1 MYFLLYFLCVRVI
14 FYVWLDIACQII
26 QNEYMSVTRHDIF
39 LYISVIFR
47 ANIYVSYRVSQR
59 ALFSRLRLINGI
71 MRSRCTLLWIHTEKC
86 FLPYFIIACVWHEAY
101 NIHVDYQICLLVGS
115 GKLYWSF
122 QPQKFCR
129 FNLQHVTTN
138 ILNWQTSKMLSRENL
153 WVLHS
158 SKLRK

>member
-1 MYFLLYFLCVRVI
+1 MYFLLYFLCAEWYFMCDLTLHVKLFRMNTCLWV
-14 FYVWLDIACQII
+14 
-26 QNEYMSVTRHDIF
+26 SRHDIL

-59 ALFSRLRLINGI
+59 ALFSMLRLINGI

-101 NIHVDYQICLLVGS
+101 NIHVDYQLCLQRQTILKFPTSKV
-115 GKLYWSF
+115 LSF
-122 QPQKFCR
+122 QS
-129 FNLQHVTTN
+129 TTCHRKYFKLAN
-138 ILNWQTSKMLSRENL
+138 IKMLSRENL
-153 WVLHS
+153 WILHS